1 MKRTSLER
9 LTKLDCCWVRGQ
21 VSRGRCSRR
30 LARESPGN
38 DRATLRFRCYL
49 GRSSIEGH
57 LDWPSWKTMHRGGRG
72 MPVEEIGLLQI
83 ILTWCPRRND
93 DASDRQRGHGVVHD
107 HRCQVS
113 NGTETIMKTSVAE
126 NANAS
131 LLTQAFK
138 HWWASIPTGNYSTQR
153 LCLLWRMENENE
165 DGDYAMWNL
174 IIFDKLMWQV
184 GED

>member
-1 MKRTSLER
+1 MDEGCRWRRSVYC
-9 LTKLDCCWVRGQ
+9 KLSW
-21 VSRGRCSRR
+21 
-30 LARESPGN
+30 PGVI
-38 DRATLRFRCYL
+38 T
-49 GRSSIEGH
+49 
-57 LDWPSWKTMHRGGRG
+57 
-72 MPVEEIGLLQI
+72 
-83 ILTWCPRRND
+83 RRND

-113 NGTETIMKTSVAE
+113 NGTETIMETSVAE

-174 IIFDKLMWQV
+174 IIFDKLMWQNWR
-184 GED
+184 GLDLISGICLFDFFEEEIRTDYLENII